1 MSECSIR
8 SSTRPSQVHTGAREQ
23 SQQLL
28 RVKGTIRSKA
38 FSSNFGVK
46 IIARIMSAL
55 ENMQKEELLETHKK
69 LLKALKEAI
78 ICPVCLLV
86 PKTSSVPSCPNGHVT
101 CSPCLHLMR
110 SEGRTDCPTCR
121 VNMGDGKS
129 ILAQVIVEHVDH
141 ECGLDGCFEQVANTF
156 YLTKIRQNNF
166 LLSLQVPF
174 HSLGEHEQL
183 CVHRLVLC
191 PGSNE
196 LCNKM
201 VPFCKVWE

>member
-1 MSECSIR
+1 M
-8 SSTRPSQVHTGAREQ
+8 
-23 SQQLL
+23 
-28 RVKGTIRSKA
+28 
-38 FSSNFGVK
+38 K
-46 IIARIMSAL
+46 IIALIMSAL
-55 ENMQKEELLETHKK
+55 ENMQKEELLDTHKK

-86 PKTSSVPSCPNGHVT
+86 PKTSSVPLCPNGHVT
-101 CSPCLHLMR
+101 CSTCMDLMR

-121 VNMGDGKS
+121 VDMGDGKS

-201 VPFCKVWE
+201 VPSCKVWE

>member
-101 CSPCLHLMR
+101 CSPCLQWLR

-141 ECGLDGCFEQVANTF
+141 ECGLDGCFEQVANIF
-156 YLTKIRQNNF
+156 
-166 LLSLQVPF
+166 
-174 HSLGEHEQL
+174 
-183 CVHRLVLC
+183 C
-191 PGSNE
+191 P
-196 LCNKM
+196 K
-201 VPFCKVWE
+201 